1 MASPSQPKSLIFDLE
16 VAPGKADQPDRI
28 FMVGA
33 LRPDTGEELERKVD
47 KDLPSVLD
55 ALDSLGQGAS
65 FVLGHNVIDHD
76 LPILTDQA
84 PHLAL
89 HQLPVIDT
97 LRLSPLAF
105 PQNPY
110 HRLVKDYK
118 LIRDS
123 LNSPLSDCRSTL
135 TLFQDQRQAFAQLNE
150 AHQAEL
156 LCYQTLLAPTLK
168 SDLGS
173 FFASLSGQLP
183 KPVTELRGLIPQLL
197 AETDP
202 TLTRSLKVCSTRL
215 EQILETDL
223 MDEALHL
230 PLAYALAW
238 LRVSGGNSVLAPWVR
253 YQFPEV
259 GRLIAELDRKTT
271 RLNSS

>member
-16 VAPGKADQPDRI
+16 VAPGTAGQPDRI

-33 LRPDTGEELERKVD
+33 LRPDTCEELERKVD

-76 LPILTDQA
+76 LPILKQQA
-84 PHLAL
+84 PQLSL

-135 TLFQDQRQAFAQLNE
+135 TLFNDQRQAFTELNTS
-150 AHQAEL
+150 HQAEL
-156 LCYQTLLAPTLK
+156 LCYQALLAPTLK

-173 FFASLSGQLP
+173 LFASITAQPP
-183 KPVTELRGLIPQLL
+183 KR
-197 AETDP
+197 
-202 TLTRSLKVCSTRL
+202 LT
-215 EQILETDL
+215 
-223 MDEALHL
+223 
-230 PLAYALAW
+230 
-238 LRVSGGNSVLAPWVR
+238 
-253 YQFPEV
+253 
-259 GRLIAELDRKTT
+259 
-271 RLNSS
+271 

>member
-16 VAPGKADQPDRI
+16 VAPGNADQPDRI

-76 LPILTDQA
+76 LPILKQQA
-84 PHLAL
+84 PDLAL
-89 HQLPVIDT
+89 HGLPVIDT

-123 LNSPLSDCRSTL
+123 LNSPLTDCRSTL
-135 TLFQDQRQAFAQLNE
+135 TLFKRPAHGLRRAQHE
-150 AHQAEL
+150 PPGR
-156 LCYQTLLAPTLK
+156 APVLPDAT
-168 SDLGS
+168 GS
-173 FFASLSGQLP
+173 NTQ
-183 KPVTELRGLIPQLL
+183 K
-197 AETDP
+197 
-202 TLTRSLKVCSTRL
+202 
-215 EQILETDL
+215 
-223 MDEALHL
+223 
-230 PLAYALAW
+230 
-238 LRVSGGNSVLAPWVR
+238 
-253 YQFPEV
+253 
-259 GRLIAELDRKTT
+259 
-271 RLNSS
+271 